1 MLKVHDY
8 AALAEVASADLDA
21 WQEKTVG
28 ARPSSTASEFTTT
41 MVGAD
46 RLHIQLNASWTNA
59 TVKTFDTSI
68 DWRDRQLSGSCAIL
82 SGSSQRLGQADDDD
96 CNDPIGT
103 TVHVCE
109 FVDQYT
115 GRGAYSDV
123 TTSADV
129 SNSNPPI
136 NGVGSVRSC
145 APVIADMAVGTSTS
159 SPTRPTVL
167 SRATTTTGRPCTC
180 ASSSRGR
187 GPRACVPDS
196 PGDLRMSTTRALAD
210 RIANTPYGADTEH
223 RRIDVDGT
231 PDSVTD
237 LTLGVY
243 EIFNGGSVAAYLRS
257 GQAVSIPADKA
268 AAITGQFP
276 VPPGAVVP
284 YVASSATLHFVTASG
299 STTLDLIRKPLS

>member
-96 CNDPIGT
+96 CNDPIST
-103 TVHVCE
+103 TVHICE
-109 FVDQYT
+109 FIDQYT

-123 TTSADV
+123 ATSAAV
-129 SNSNPPI
+129 SNGNLPI
-136 NGVGSVRSC
+136 NGAGAVRSC
-145 APVIADMAVGTSTS
+145 APVIADIGSGYVYLYAD
-159 SPTRPTVL
+159 PTDGSL
-167 SRATTTTGRPCTC
+167 KGY
-180 ASSSRGR
+180 
-187 GPRACVPDS
+187 
-196 PGDLRMSTTRALAD
+196 
-210 RIANTPYGADTEH
+210 NNHGA
-223 RRIDVDGT
+223 
-231 PDSVTD
+231 
-237 LTLGVY
+237 GVY
-243 EIFNGGSVAAYLRS
+243 LRIVIE
-257 GQAVSIPADKA
+257 G
-268 AAITGQFP
+268 TGP
-276 VPPGAVVP
+276 TGLRP
-284 YVASSATLHFVTASG
+284 
-299 STTLDLIRKPLS
+299 